1 MTFESEILSEIKPS
15 EEECAQII
23 ANAEELKRITESYLE
38 DNGINA
44 KVLFAGSI
52 GKGTFLRDPDIDM
65 FVMFPEDMPSRTME
79 RLGIEVG
86 MAILNGQKSYTEHPY
101 ISGKFKGMDVDMVPC
116 FAVSSAEKI
125 KSSVDRTPYH
135 ARYVLENAD
144 SKMRDEM
151 RLMKKFMKGRDLLK
165 AAHRAWI

>member
-52 GKGTFLRDPDIDM
+52 GKGTFLRI
-65 FVMFPEDMPSRTME
+65 SICSSCSQRTCPPG
-79 RLGIEVG
+79 RW
-86 MAILNGQKSYTEHPY
+86 
-101 ISGKFKGMDVDMVPC
+101 
-116 FAVSSAEKI
+116 
-125 KSSVDRTPYH
+125 R
-135 ARYVLENAD
+135 D
-144 SKMRDEM
+144 SE
-151 RLMKKFMKGRDLLK
+151 
-165 AAHRAWI
+165 